1 MADLK
6 EEILKIGNVLAI
18 AAAMLG
24 NESLSK
30 KIKLFLSEG
39 ATFTDEENEEISK
52 LLSGYNIT
60 VSELNDEFFPLT
72 HEEDLTS
79 ADGRFFFS
87 DFTFRPVEVRAVYR
101 DGVEVP
107 YTHHPTYISAGY
119 NNITV
124 LYEYLIDEAS
134 DLSAACPYL
143 GTVITDRIIAQG
155 IVSEY
160 AIICGMYEHAIM
172 WRDRYLSSLKSALLR
187 RKVKNIRQRAW
198 Y

>member
-1 MADLK
+1 M
-6 EEILKIGNVLAI
+6 KIGNVLAI

-87 DFTFRPVEVRAVYR
+87 DFAFRPVEVRAVYR

-124 LYEYLIDEAS
+124 LYEYLLTRHQTFPPLAHTLAPSLPTGSLPRAS
-134 DLSAACPYL
+134 SASTPLYL
-143 GTVITDRIIAQG
+143 VCTSTQLCGVTGT
-155 IVSEY
+155 
-160 AIICGMYEHAIM
+160 
-172 WRDRYLSSLKSALLR
+172 
-187 RKVKNIRQRAW
+187 
-198 Y
+198 